1 MIILMSCSKATAPI
15 NISNNT
21 SNICDLK
28 CEYSFNY
35 QTTDLVGSNKGEYMS
50 FIPNA
55 QEPPPVTFNSDKYA
69 VSEMR
74 IYQPSLHTFGGVK
87 ASGELV
93 IVHNNVTGKG
103 TLLVCIP
110 IKTGTTIN
118 NAATTLDTLVAQV
131 AKLAPTSGS
140 SAGSISLPTFTF
152 GQLVPDKPY
161 YNYVGSLP
169 YSPCNGEYQYIV
181 FSLDNAVPMTTTA
194 FKALSAIIADNT
206 YTTKKCAGTL
216 YYNKNGPSKD
226 VSGDIYI
233 DCQPTGSSG
242 EVLIADTSDSSN
254 MFSNI
259 GSVWDTLKNSG
270 IISLILGI
278 ILMLSLI
285 AFIGLAIKKLGT
297 NGNGGGNTGDSGQQ
311 T

>member
-28 CEYSFNY
+28 CEYSFEY
-35 QTTDLVGSNKGEYMS
+35 KTTDLVGSNKGDYMS

-55 QEPPPVTFNSDKYA
+55 QEPPPVTFNSDKYV
-69 VSEMR
+69 VSEMKLF
-74 IYQPSLHTFGGVK
+74 QPSLHTFGGVK
-87 ASGELV
+87 ASAEIV
-93 IVHNNVTGKG
+93 IIHTNVTGKG

-110 IKTGTTIN
+110 VKTGTTID
-118 NAATTLDTLVAQV
+118 NAATVLDTLVAQV

-152 GQLVPDKPY
+152 GQLVPEKPY
-161 YNYVGSLP
+161 YNYVGTLP
-169 YSPCNGEYQYIV
+169 YKPCNGEYQYIV
-181 FSLDNAVPMTTTA
+181 FPIENAIPMTSTA
-194 FKALSAIIADNT
+194 FKALSAIVADNS
-206 YTTKKCAGTL
+206 YTTQKCAGTL
-216 YYNKNGPSKD
+216 YYNKNGPTKE
-226 VSGDIYI
+226 VGGDIYI

-242 EVLIADTSDSSN
+242 EILIADTSDTTN

-270 IISLILGI
+270 IISLIIGI
-278 ILMLSLI
+278 ILMLALI
-285 AFIGLAIKKLGT
+285 AFIGLAVKKLGADKNGGT
-297 NGNGGGNTGDSGQQ
+297 NINSNGNDL
-311 T
+311 